1 MTNESREILGII
13 NGLTDPDEAKLLLA
27 ACGYDVRIR
36 SVYMS
41 QRSFAEKWVVKLNDD
56 DVFYEDGTARV
67 IDVVNYLDI
76 DRRLRGFDKRG
87 NSRT

>member
-13 NGLTDPDEAKLLLA
+13 NGLTDPEEAKLLLA
-27 ACGYDVRIR
+27 ACGYDVRNC
-36 SVYMS
+36 SVYV
-41 QRSFAEKWVVKLNDD
+41 RPRLRPEEWVVKLNDNC
-56 DVFYEDGTARV
+56 VSYEDGTACV
-67 IDVVNYLDI
+67 IDFVNYLDI